1 MKVFVNDQQKEIAEE
16 KDLASLTEEMGLLEV
31 RGWAFAVNDTII
43 PKTQLK
49 DTVLMEGDRILLIK
63 ATQGG

>member
-1 MKVFVNDQQKEIAEE
+1 MTNQKKLPRKKIWPG
-16 KDLASLTEEMGLLEV
+16 LTEEMGLLEV